1 MDQLIKTNPFVIFK
15 IPRCTNCAK
24 LANLFDEVGLGSKY
38 VMIDISQLEDID
50 DYDALTYLK
59 DTTQATSFPM
69 VFVNGSYVGGYKE
82 VKQQIEFGSFND
94 ILKKELNLSYSIDV

>member
-1 MDQLIKTNPFVIFK
+1 
-15 IPRCTNCAK
+15 
-24 LANLFDEVGLGSKY
+24 
-38 VMIDISQLEDID
+38 
-50 DYDALTYLK
+50 
-59 DTTQATSFPM
+59 M